1 MKKMMIGILLV
12 NSLITMANANE
23 LKINNILDNYI
34 EAWNEHNIKKIDSFY
49 AKDVI
54 WYDLGYDYTTKGKKE
69 VSKAITNAFL
79 GYVPNMYWNKS
90 GDIFISGNTI
100 IYEWVY
106 GGTYNGKWGDIAVK
120 NKEFQIK
127 GMSSTTINQNGKI
140 VAHKDYY
147 DIHSFKKQL
156 GLVK

>member
-1 MKKMMIGILLV
+1 MKKMMIGILLA
-12 NSLITMANANE
+12 NALITMANANE
-23 LKINNILDNYI
+23 LKINDILDNYI
-34 EAWNEHNIKKIDSFY
+34 GAWNEHNIKKIDSFY

-69 VSKAITNAFL
+69 VSKAITDAFL

-90 GDIFISGNTI
+90 GDVFISGNTI
-100 IYEWVY
+100 IYDWVY
-106 GGTYNGKWGDIAVK
+106 GGTYNGKWGDVSVQ

-127 GMSSTTINQNGKI
+127 GISTTTINQKGKI

-147 DIHSFKKQL
+147 DLYSFKKQL
-156 GLVK
+156 GLVE

>member
-1 MKKMMIGILLV
+1 MIGILLV

>member
-49 AKDVI
+49 AKDVT

-69 VSKAITNAFL
+69 VSKAITDAFL